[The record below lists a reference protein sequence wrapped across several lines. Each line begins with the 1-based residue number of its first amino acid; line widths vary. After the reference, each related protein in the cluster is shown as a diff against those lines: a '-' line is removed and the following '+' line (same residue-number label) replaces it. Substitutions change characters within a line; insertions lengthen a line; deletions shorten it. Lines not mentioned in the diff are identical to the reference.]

1 MYGKVYEVRANSKS
15 ELASKL
21 GVRRLYQTKHSAEL
35 AANQMNY
42 NVVHRIL
49 RQVSI
54 MTGTVRGKNV
64 VAFREAVENANLRHY
79 EVVEITVNR

>member
-21 GVRRLYQTKHSAEL
+21 GVRRLYQTRHGAEQ

-42 NVVHRIL
+42 NVVLRIL
-49 RQVSI
+49 RQVTK
-54 MTGTVRGKNV
+54 MTGTVRGQNQG
-64 VAFREAVENANLRHY
+64 AFQEAVENANLRHY
-79 EVVEITVNR
+79 EIVEITVNR

>member
-21 GVRRLYQTKHSAEL
+21 GARRLYQTKHGAEQ

-42 NVVHRIL
+42 NVVLRIL
-49 RQVSI
+49 RQVSR
-54 MTGTVRGKNV
+54 MTGTIRGKNQ

-79 EVVEITVNR
+79 EVVEITVSR